1 MSINYRTSF
10 GMKSEPFSNDFAPK
24 DLLKLPGMT
33 GVHARLAYTHNLG
46 GTMIVTGEVG
56 SGKSTSLRWSLSQ
69 FHPSQTCILS
79 LVGTSG
85 GLGEIFKMIAMEL
98 GLEGSTP
105 SRARLLADIRAA
117 IREIVTTK
125 KQQVLLVID
134 EASLL
139 RPEVFAELHTLTQ
152 FDHDSKNLVT
162 LVLCGQGSLL
172 DRLGMRTSAPLA
184 SRVIAKTHL
193 EPLGR
198 SDMDDYVSHHLAVVG
213 VKKRLFEDAALTAIY
228 QGSGGLLRKANSLSR
243 GGLVAAATE
252 GRESVSAEHIRI
264 AMSELL

>member
-1 MSINYRTSF
+1 MISNYRAGF
-10 GMKSEPFSNDFAPK
+10 GLKCEPFSNDSAPK

-33 GVHARLAYTHNLG
+33 GVYARMAYTHGLG
-46 GTMIVTGEVG
+46 GTMLVTGEVG

-79 LVGTSG
+79 LVGNSG
-85 GLGEIFKMIAMEL
+85 GLAEILKMIAMEL
-98 GLEGSTP
+98 GLDAGTT

-117 IREIVTTK
+117 VREIVTTK

-134 EASLL
+134 EANLL
-139 RPEVFAELHTLTQ
+139 RPEIFAELHTLTQ

-162 LVLCGQGSLL
+162 LILCGQGSLL
-172 DRLGMRTSAPLA
+172 ERLSLRSSAPLA
-184 SRVIAKTHL
+184 SRIIAKAHL

-198 SDMDDYVSHHLAVVG
+198 SDMDDYVAHHLAVAG
-213 VKKRLFEDAALTAIY
+213 VKKKLFEDGALTAIY

-243 GGLVAAATE
+243 GGLLAAATD
-252 GRESVSAEHIRI
+252 GRDTVTAEHIRI
-264 AMSELL
+264 AMSELF